1 MDWQTVHWDNNID
14 GTIYFTVDADGNRT
28 FVTRD
33 ELVPVESIE
42 IKPKE
47 DPDSEEVEIAVGA
60 TMNMWN
66 LCEVTITP
74 PDATQKLVWQSEN
87 TDILEVSEDGTA
99 IAKKDGMVKVT
110 LSTPGT
116 RAGSVMAEIM
126 VKVGAGSDVEVVEN
140 GAEAVS
146 VAARDGVIT
155 LNNVPADSQV
165 NVYSVA
171 GVHVASLVGTGTVE
185 VNVASSGIYVVSV
198 GDKRFKVRL

>member
-60 TMNMWN
+60 T
-66 LCEVTITP
+66 
-74 PDATQKLVWQSEN
+74 
-87 TDILEVSEDGTA
+87 
-99 IAKKDGMVKVT
+99 KKDGMVKVT

-126 VKVGAGSDVEVVEN
+126 VKVGAGSGVEVVEN